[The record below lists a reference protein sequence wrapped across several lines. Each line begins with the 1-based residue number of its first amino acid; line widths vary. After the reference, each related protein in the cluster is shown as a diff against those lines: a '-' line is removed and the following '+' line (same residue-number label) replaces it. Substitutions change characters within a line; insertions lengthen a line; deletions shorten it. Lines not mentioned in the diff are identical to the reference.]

1 MTNILFTLI
10 LALGIKIA
18 DANFSPKYYLIT
30 YQNGQQ
36 EEIMLTKKDNI
47 CPSYCDIDH
56 AHQVN
61 MCENNCEYINKDFT
75 ITKGPSINNNLN
87 LYCQGK
93 QIMYMKEIKKDSNK
107 KKNKANSI
115 KIF

>member
-18 DANFSPKYYLIT
+18 DANLSPKYYLIT

-47 CPSYCDIDH
+47 SRIY
-56 AHQVN
+56 
-61 MCENNCEYINKDFT
+61 E
-75 ITKGPSINNNLN
+75 L
-87 LYCQGK
+87 L
-93 QIMYMKEIKKDSNK
+93 
-107 KKNKANSI
+107 
-115 KIF
+115 